1 MYKRETLLNYI
12 IFKLTPIRIEKDH
25 KDKKTLSHNITGLKL
40 EITI

>member
-1 MYKRETLLNYI
+1 MYRRKTFLNYI
-12 IFKLTPIRIEKDH
+12 IFKLTFILIEKDH